1 MKFSTHIIAAVAF
14 VGTINTC
21 HAGDS
26 NRSNKDIP
34 GVAIANGSF
43 TTLVA
48 ALSAT
53 DLVGALSSPAGP
65 FTVFAPTDE
74 AFAALPNGLV
84 ECLLQDQNLPILSD
98 ILLYHVASGEA
109 LSTDLRNGMQIPTL
123 LQGEEVIVDLNNG
136 VKINDATVVGA
147 DVLASNG
154 VIHVI
159 NQVLVPPLIDVGAFL
174 QTCRNGHGNGGS
186 HSMMPPTSHHNN
198 NNNHNDRCTYL
209 GLQRAAGQYLVG
221 PTHTCLCTYG
231 GAWTQ
236 CRLNNH
242 QDDHAA
248 SSSLVDI
255 PTTAVNAG
263 IFSTLVAALSATD
276 LVGAISEPQ
285 GPFTVFAPT
294 DNAFNALPNGLV
306 SCLLEEQNLPILSD
320 ILLYHVAPGTAFS
333 TDLSNGQQIPTLLN
347 GVKVTVDLRNN
358 GVKINESQV
367 ITADVRASNGV
378 IHIIDQ
384 VLVPPRIDVG
394 AFLQTCNGHGNGG
407 GHGIRGSSSHHSSV
421 QQQQPPYQ
429 HNNNN
434 YNNHNDRTCIYLG
447 MQRSAGQYLVG
458 PTHTCLCTHGGAW
471 TQCRLNNHW

>member
-1 MKFSTHIIAAVAF
+1 MKFSTLIIAAVAF
-14 VGTINTC
+14 VGCTINHHTC

-34 GVAIANGSF
+34 GVAVENGSF

-48 ALSAT
+48 ALSAAN
-53 DLVGALSSPAGP
+53 LVGALSSPASP
-65 FTVFAPTDE
+65 FTVFAPTDD
-74 AFAALPNGLV
+74 AFAGLPNGLV
-84 ECLLQDQNLPILSD
+84 ECLLQDQNLPVLSD

-109 LSTDLRNGMQIPTL
+109 LSTDLRNGMRIQTL
-123 LQGEEVIVDLNNG
+123 LGEEVIVDLNNG

-147 DVLASNG
+147 DVRASNG

-186 HSMMPPTSHHNN
+186 HSMMPPPSHHNN
-198 NNNHNDRCTYL
+198 NNQNDRCTYL

-236 CRLNNH
+236 CRLNH
-242 QDDHAA
+242 QDDHA

-255 PTTAVNAG
+255 PTTAINAG
-263 IFSTLVAALSATD
+263 TFSTLVAALSATD
-276 LVGAISEPQ
+276 LVGALSAPQ

-294 DNAFNALPNGLV
+294 DDAFNALPTGLV

-320 ILLYHVAPGTAFS
+320 ILMYHVASGTAFS

-347 GVKVTVDLRNN
+347 GAKVTVDLRNN
-358 GVKINESQV
+358 GVKINESNV